1 MNNCE
6 NKQKSGL
13 KSSAALLL
21 ILAICIFSLIIAI
34 VSIMYIK
41 KSVTTPMSRIANPK
55 IINIPRGSDLKT
67 VSSMLKRDG
76 IIKDTMTFNLLAKYK
91 YAEGNLK
98 AGEYQ
103 LSPDMPPL
111 HILNLILEGKVY
123 QYPVTI
129 PEGYNIFEIASLLNK
144 KGLAEREKFV
154 LLAFNRD
161 FIESLGIE
169 ANNLEGYVFPDT
181 YYIQKG
187 MDESAIIK
195 KMVDTFRKRVLNE
208 ITDEPSKR
216 PKVLRGEYQKTGLTI
231 HQLIT
236 LASLIEKETGNEVEK
251 PIISAV
257 FHNRFK
263 KRMRLQCDPTVIYAL
278 LLKGL
283 KEKKI
288 IYDGNIRKEDL
299 SIDSPYNTYR
309 YAGLPPGPIANPG
322 KSSIHAAIYPSV
334 SKYIYFVSKNDGSHH
349 FSSTIE
355 EHNRAVRIYQIN
367 KNLINRKDAE
377 VAKERTK
384 T

>member
-1 MNNCE
+1 LIEKEYKITMNNCE

-13 KSSAALLL
+13 KSSATLLL
-21 ILAICIFSLIIAI
+21 ILAICIFSMIMAI

-55 IINIPRGSDLKT
+55 IINIPKGSDLKT
-67 VSSMLKRDG
+67 VSSILKRDG
-76 IIKDTMTFNLLAKYK
+76 FIKDTMTFNLLAKYK
-91 YAEGNLK
+91 SVEGNLK

-103 LSPDMPPL
+103 LSLDMPPL
-111 HILNLILEGKVY
+111 QILNLILEGKVY

-129 PEGYNIFEIASLLNK
+129 PEGYNIFEIASLLSK

-169 ANNLEGYVFPDT
+169 ANNLEGYIFPDT
-181 YYIQKG
+181 YHISKG
-187 MDESAIIK
+187 MDESVIIK
-195 KMVDTFRKRVLNE
+195 KMVDTFKKTVSDEILNN
-208 ITDEPSKR
+208 
-216 PKVLRGEYQKTGLTI
+216 YQKTSLTP
-231 HQLIT
+231 HQIIT
-236 LASLIEKETGNEVEK
+236 LASLIEKETGNEKEK

-263 KRMRLQCDPTVIYAL
+263 KKMRLQCDPTIIYSL
-278 LLKGL
+278 LLEGL
-283 KEKKI
+283 KKNKI

-322 KSSIHAAIYPSV
+322 KSSIHAAMYPSA

-355 EHNRAVRIYQIN
+355 EHNRAVRIYQPKKIY
-367 KNLINRKDAE
+367 
-377 VAKERTK
+377 TK
-384 T
+384 S

>member
-13 KSSAALLL
+13 KSSATLLL
-21 ILAICIFSLIIAI
+21 ILAICIFSMIMAI

-55 IINIPRGSDLKT
+55 IINIPKGSDLKT
-67 VSSMLKRDG
+67 VSSILKRDG
-76 IIKDTMTFNLLAKYK
+76 FIKDTMTFNLLAKYK
-91 YAEGNLK
+91 SVEGNLK

-103 LSPDMPPL
+103 LSLDMPPL
-111 HILNLILEGKVY
+111 QILNLILEGKVY

-129 PEGYNIFEIASLLNK
+129 PEGYNIFEIASLLSK

-169 ANNLEGYVFPDT
+169 ANNLEGYIFPDT
-181 YYIQKG
+181 YHISKG
-187 MDESAIIK
+187 MDESVIIK
-195 KMVDTFRKRVLNE
+195 KK
-208 ITDEPSKR
+208 
-216 PKVLRGEYQKTGLTI
+216 
-231 HQLIT
+231 
-236 LASLIEKETGNEVEK
+236 
-251 PIISAV
+251 
-257 FHNRFK
+257 
-263 KRMRLQCDPTVIYAL
+263 MRLQCDPTIIYSL
-278 LLKGL
+278 LLEGL
-283 KEKKI
+283 KKNKI

-322 KSSIHAAIYPSV
+322 KSSIHAAMYPSA

-355 EHNRAVRIYQIN
+355 EHNRAVRIYQPKKIY
-367 KNLINRKDAE
+367 
-377 VAKERTK
+377 TK
-384 T
+384 S

>member
-1 MNNCE
+1 MIEKEYKITMNNCE

-21 ILAICIFSLIIAI
+21 ILAICIFSLIMAI

-41 KSVTTPMSRIANPK
+41 KSVTTPLSRIANPK
-55 IINIPRGSDLKT
+55 IINIPKGSDLKS
-67 VSSMLKRDG
+67 VSSILKRDG

-91 YAEGNLK
+91 SAEGNLK

-111 HILNLILEGKVY
+111 QILNLILEGKVY

-144 KGLAEREKFV
+144 KGLAEKEKFV
-154 LLAFNRD
+154 LLAFNMD

-181 YYIQKG
+181 YYIHKG
-187 MDESAIIK
+187 MDESVIIK
-195 KMVDTFRKRVLNE
+195 KMVDTFRKRVLHE
-208 ITDEPSKR
+208 ITDEYK
-216 PKVLRGEYQKTGLTI
+216 KTGLTM

-322 KSSIHAAIYPSV
+322 KSSIHAAIHPSV

-355 EHNRAVRIYQIN
+355 EHNRAVRTYQMN

-377 VAKERTK
+377 VAKKRTK

>member
-6 NKQKSGL
+6 IKHESGL
-13 KSSAALLL
+13 KSSAALLWVL
-21 ILAICIFSLIIAI
+21 VICIFSLIMAI
-34 VSIMYIK
+34 VSIIYIK
-41 KSVTTPMSRIANPK
+41 KSVTTPLSRIANPK
-55 IINIPRGSDLKT
+55 IINIPKGSDLKS
-67 VSSMLKRDG
+67 VSSILKRDG
-76 IIKDTMTFNLLAKYK
+76 IIEDTMAFNLLAKYK
-91 YAEGNLK
+91 SAEGNLK

-103 LSPDMPPL
+103 LSPDMPPSQ
-111 HILNLILEGKVY
+111 ILNLILEGKVY

-144 KGLAEREKFV
+144 KGLADREKFV

-181 YYIQKG
+181 YYIHKG
-187 MDESAIIK
+187 MDESAIIN
-195 KMVDTFRKRVLNE
+195 KMVDTFRKIVLNE
-208 ITDEPSKR
+208 ITDEYK
-216 PKVLRGEYQKTGLTI
+216 KTGLTI

-236 LASLIEKETGNEVEK
+236 LASLIEKETGNEAEK

-322 KSSIHAAIYPSV
+322 KPSIHAAIHPSV

-355 EHNRAVRIYQIN
+355 EHNRAVRTYQMN
-367 KNLINRKDAE
+367 KNMINRKDAE
-377 VAKERTK
+377 VAKKRTK

>member
-1 MNNCE
+1 MNNGE

-13 KSSAALLL
+13 KSSAALLWV
-21 ILAICIFSLIIAI
+21 IAICIFSLIMAI

-41 KSVTTPMSRIANPK
+41 KSVTTPLSRIANPK
-55 IINIPRGSDLKT
+55 IINIPKGSDLKT
-67 VSSMLKRDG
+67 VSSILKGDG
-76 IIKDTMTFNLLAKYK
+76 IIKDTMAFNLLAKYK
-91 YAEGNLK
+91 SAEGNLK

-111 HILNLILEGKVY
+111 QILNLILEGKVY

-181 YYIQKG
+181 YYIHKD
-187 MDESAIIK
+187 MDESVIIK
-195 KMVDTFRKRVLNE
+195 KMVDTFRKTVLSE
-208 ITDEPSKR
+208 ITDE
-216 PKVLRGEYQKTGLTI
+216 YQKKGLTM
-231 HQLIT
+231 HQIIT
-236 LASLIEKETGNEVEK
+236 LASLIEKETGNEGEK

-322 KSSIHAAIYPSV
+322 KSSIHAAMHPSV

-355 EHNRAVRIYQIN
+355 EHNRAVRIYQAKKVQLSKIMQL
-367 KNLINRKDAE
+367 KN
-377 VAKERTK
+377 
-384 T
+384 

>member
-6 NKQKSGL
+6 IKHKSGL
-13 KSSAALLL
+13 KSSASLLWV
-21 ILAICIFSLIIAI
+21 IAICIFSLIMSI
-34 VSIMYIK
+34 VSFIYIK
-41 KSVTTPMSRIANPK
+41 KSVTTPLSRIANPK
-55 IINIPRGSDLKT
+55 IINIPKGSDLKT
-67 VSSMLKRDG
+67 VSSILKRDG
-76 IIKDTMTFNLLAKYK
+76 IIKNTMSFNLLAKYK
-91 YAEGNLK
+91 SAEGNLK

-144 KGLAEREKFV
+144 KGLAEMEKFV

-169 ANNLEGYVFPDT
+169 TNNPESEFRISLEGYVFPDT
-181 YYIQKG
+181 YYIHKG

-208 ITDEPSKR
+208 ITDE
-216 PKVLRGEYQKTGLTI
+216 YQKTGLTI

-236 LASLIEKETGNEVEK
+236 LASLIEKETGNESEK

-283 KEKKI
+283 KEKKMT
-288 IYDGNIRKEDL
+288 YDGNIRKEDL

-322 KSSIHAAIYPSV
+322 KSSIRAAIHPSV

-355 EHNRAVRIYQIN
+355 EHNRAVRLYQ
-367 KNLINRKDAE
+367 
-377 VAKERTK
+377 AKKVQISKITQLK
-384 T
+384 K